1 MLNFTICDHQY
12 LHIEIVHI
20 STMKTTYWIC
30 LSHCSDQALQAGY
43 LNLEFM
49 VTHAHWNRCTAITEP
64 ILQGAFSVIS
74 AWYGSGSPICYQGR
88 IIWTFQN
95 RWEIE
100 KIPFRSRDIG
110 CWLKKTCLSI
120 SRNFKRLN
128 PKNELLFFSETLHTS
143 LYLIE
148 IQPCKISHR
157 NYKPF
162 TTCKA
167 F

>member
-1 MLNFTICDHQY
+1 MIDPPQRSMLLWQKTGNHLISELYGSGSCRGY
-12 LHIEIVHI
+12 WLH
-20 STMKTTYWIC
+20 TY
-30 LSHCSDQALQAGY
+30 A
-43 LNLEFM
+43 
-49 VTHAHWNRCTAITEP
+49 HAHWNHCTALTEP
-64 ILQGAFSVIS
+64 QLQGVFSVIS
-74 AWYGSGSPICYQGR
+74 AWNRSGSPICYEGR

-110 CWLKKTCLSI
+110 CWLKKTCHSI

-128 PKNELLFFSETLHTS
+128 PKNERIFFSETLHTT

-148 IQPCKISHR
+148 ILPCKISHR

-167 F
+167 S